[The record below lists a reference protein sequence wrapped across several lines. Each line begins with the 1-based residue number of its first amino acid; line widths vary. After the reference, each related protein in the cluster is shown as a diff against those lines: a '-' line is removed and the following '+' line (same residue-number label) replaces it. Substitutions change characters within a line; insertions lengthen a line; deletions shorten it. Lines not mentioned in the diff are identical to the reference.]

1 MFRILKFRKLNFF
14 YFSGNFLKK
23 DTTYRVG
30 DDKIRLQEIILVIGQ
45 AEGKGGR

>member
-1 MFRILKFRKLNFF
+1 MPEVE
-14 YFSGNFLKK
+14 GNLLKK

-45 AEGKGGR
+45 AGGKGGRYANH